1 MPASTS
7 SAAVVGRKKGHAASR
22 LTTADLI
29 VLSLLSERP
38 MHGYELVKEYERQ
51 EVADW
56 ASVSRPHVY
65 YALKKLANL
74 TLIAPEAKA
83 PGGRVV
89 AVFAVTKE
97 GAMRLADALADDRW
111 ARQRPPSPF
120 TTWLGLSIHARAADA
135 KRVLASRRSFL
146 TAEIAKE
153 RATLAAIAADSG
165 ERVAVASAMVVLAI
179 AQFEV
184 ELTWLESFER
194 LF

>member
-1 MPASTS
+1 MPASASGVAT
-7 SAAVVGRKKGHAASR
+7 AGRKKGHVASR

-65 YALKKLANL
+65 YALKKLAKL
-74 TLIAPEAKA
+74 QLIAADAKPA
-83 PGGRVV
+83 GGRPV
-89 AVFAVTKE
+89 AVFAVTAE
-97 GAMRLADALADDRW
+97 GGARLADALADDRW

-120 TTWLGLSIHARAADA
+120 TTWLGLSIHARAGDA
-135 KRVLASRRSFL
+135 KRVLASRRGFL
-146 TAEIAKE
+146 AAEIAKE
-153 RATLAAIAADSG
+153 RRTLAAIAADSG
-165 ERVAVASAMVVLAI
+165 DRVAIAAAMVVLAI

-184 ELTWLESFER
+184 ELAWLESFER
-194 LF
+194 LL